1 MKESRLTLQ
10 FIAEWVSLR
19 IGLRSNVMNV
29 GKFQMFERTYIEQI
43 SNKTTEVMLIFA
55 TCEF

>member
-29 GKFQMFERTYIEQI
+29 GKFQMFERTYIE
-43 SNKTTEVMLIFA
+43 
-55 TCEF
+55 